1 MRDLAGVGH
10 MQSAIIY
17 VVVPEG
23 SRGTQQ
29 SAERLL
35 AAIATLKGNEAV
47 RQLGDFVW
55 QVDFRSSPNG
65 LALLVQAC
73 EQLGLPYG
81 ILPLS
86 NEPQWICRNPG
97 S

>member
-1 MRDLAGVGH
+1 

-17 VVVPEG
+17 AVIPEG
-23 SRGTQQ
+23 SRSTQQ

-35 AAIATLKGNEAV
+35 AAISTLKGNEAV
-47 RQLGDFVW
+47 KKLGDFVW

-65 LALLVQAC
+65 LALLVQAF
-73 EQLGLPYG
+73 EQFGLPYG

>member
-1 MRDLAGVGH
+1 

-17 VVVPEG
+17 AVIPEG

-29 SAERLL
+29 SAERFL
-35 AAIATLKGNEAV
+35 AAIAILKANEAV
-47 RQLGDFVW
+47 KQLGDFVW
-55 QVDFRSSPNG
+55 QVDFRTSPEG
-65 LALLVQAC
+65 LAILVQAC
-73 EQLGLPYG
+73 EQFGLPYG